1 MESDDTSLTDK
12 DINDFIK
19 VVRFFEKL
27 IKNKEN
33 NSTFFIFVKTIIDG
47 ILNDNKIGGSL
58 NNYIEKYEKIEIK
71 SRSDLE
77 AMMKIQELLDKNEDY
92 NSDEDSLNG
101 WDYFALDNV
110 EERKKDKDY

>member
-1 MESDDTSLTDK
+1 MD
-12 DINDFIK
+12 NCVYFIK
-19 VVRFFEKL
+19 L
-27 IKNKEN
+27 P
-33 NSTFFIFVKTIIDG
+33 
-47 ILNDNKIGGSL
+47 LNWL
-58 NNYIEKYEKIEIK
+58 NNDDIEKYEKIEIK